1 MTNFENPAVV
11 AKVSQGL
18 GEAMPGIE
26 IDRLSPEERLASR
39 GW

>member
-1 MTNFENPAVV
+1 V
-11 AKVSQGL
+11 AKVSRGL

-26 IDRLSPEERLASR
+26 IDTLKDTERLASR